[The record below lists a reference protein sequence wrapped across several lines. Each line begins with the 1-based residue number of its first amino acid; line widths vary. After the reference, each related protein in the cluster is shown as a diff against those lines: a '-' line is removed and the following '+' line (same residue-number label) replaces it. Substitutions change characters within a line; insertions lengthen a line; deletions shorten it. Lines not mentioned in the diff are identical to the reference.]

1 MQKIKRSEYLA
12 SYPRMKLERGGAS
25 KFNSGYAFTKPKGT
39 SLYVNILK
47 GVMLLDFCKCHP
59 TLNQIKAMVFGTK
72 GMKRGYCSSL
82 FAAMLHDDLLRM
94 KRNGRTFE
102 YWLGDRGIEILNMF
116 GDKLK
121 VVYRT

>member
-1 MQKIKRSEYLA
+1 MNRRNEYRA

-25 KFNSGYAFTKPKGT
+25 KFNSGYTFTQSKRN

-47 GVMLLDFCKCHP
+47 SVMLLDFYECHHS
-59 TLNQIKAMVFGTK
+59 LAQIKAMVFGPG

-94 KRNGRTFE
+94 KRNGRVFE
-102 YWLGDRGIEILNMF
+102 YYLGDKGLEILNMF
-116 GDKLK
+116 GNELK
-121 VVYRT
+121 VERRA